1 MKIEKINLK
10 IIIFILIIIFD
21 FYYVLNKYETYKNF
35 EKEEIIVNENLQLL
49 NEKIEE
55 LGKNKKKKDEENEK
69 KYEKLIESINNLELY
84 TVKDESEFKKMIYI
98 FSRES
103 KLQLKNVSNSEI
115 IWEKNGYMLK
125 YVHFI
130 LDGSLNDFGKFLY
143 LINKSNKYV
152 DSSKSYIQLNGENF
166 KISLGFIEKI
176 EK

>member
-10 IIIFILIIIFD
+10 IIIFILIMIFD

-35 EKEEIIVNENLQLL
+35 EKEEVIVNENLQLL
-49 NEKIEE
+49 YEKIEE
-55 LGKNKKKKDEENEK
+55 LEKDKKKKDEENEK
-69 KYEKLIESINNLELY
+69 KYEKLIEKINNLELY
-84 TVKDESEFKKMIYI
+84 TIKNESEFKKMIYI
-98 FSRES
+98 FSKES

-152 DSSKSYIQLNGENF
+152 DSSKSYIQLNGESF